1 MLVFYK
7 MKLKMESFI
16 AKKNKIIIQTENKN
30 VGPYIPYTFTA
41 ATTQL
46 ISAVI

>member
-1 MLVFYK
+1 
-7 MKLKMESFI
+7 MESFN
-16 AKKNKIIIQTENKN
+16 AKKIIIQTQNKN
-30 VGPYIPYTFTA
+30 IDPYIPDTFTA